1 MFWALGSRTKGFRCW
16 VPIVLVIVL
25 IVLIIL
31 IVLIPFLSR
40 TMHKNRGIANY
51 LLLANNQ
58 KIDLIKKMVS
68 LRSGVLDV
76 GFALSSSSSLSSSR
90 FLSRTMR
97 KNITYEDKMIKTTN
111 YYGIIGT
118 MTDEEENIKTF
129 CCCFL
134 FSWRKCKDACVGRWG
149 PGF

>member
-1 MFWALGSRTKGFRCW
+1 
-16 VPIVLVIVL
+16 
-25 IVLIIL
+25 
-31 IVLIPFLSR
+31 
-40 TMHKNRGIANY
+40 
-51 LLLANNQ
+51 
-58 KIDLIKKMVS
+58 MVS

-97 KNITYEDKMIKTTN
+97 KNITYEDKMIKKIN

-129 CCCFL
+129 CCFL
-134 FSWRKCKDACVGRWG
+134 IG
-149 PGF
+149 